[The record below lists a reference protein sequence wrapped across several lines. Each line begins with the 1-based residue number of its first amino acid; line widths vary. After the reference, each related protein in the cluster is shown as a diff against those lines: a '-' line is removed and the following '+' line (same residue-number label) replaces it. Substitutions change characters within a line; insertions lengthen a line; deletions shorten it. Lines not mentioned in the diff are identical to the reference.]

1 MREREEEEGGEGN
14 DALTALDASFETRRD
29 MLRSKQ
35 DGRAARGLSFLADDI
50 VDRFHKVAISKHRVS
65 QEEQTVIDDQFF
77 RHSFVYP
84 DFSSLDS
91 GLQEFIAADLIDIS
105 LRTSLEK
112 TSECTGATI
121 AYNWRP
127 GAGKPSLCNG
137 EFFFPL
143 VVLNTLVECCGQ
155 KSHLLGSSFFFQKGI
170 VLCVLL
176 KCTRLGFTPS

>member
-1 MREREEEEGGEGN
+1 MHTPYFKPLYIFMHCLPMNNTFFHISIAPELYSRQSDRDHYERGGGEGGGEGWERGEEGEGEGN
-14 DALTALDASFETRRD
+14 DTLTALDASFETRRD

-35 DGRAARGLSFLADDI
+35 DSRAARGLSFLADDI

-112 TSECTGATI
+112 TSECTEA
-121 AYNWRP
+121 
-127 GAGKPSLCNG
+127 L
-137 EFFFPL
+137 
-143 VVLNTLVECCGQ
+143 
-155 KSHLLGSSFFFQKGI
+155 
-170 VLCVLL
+170 
-176 KCTRLGFTPS
+176 